1 MKSEIEQEFAWLGAN
16 ELESARSRLPILHI
30 NVVPV
35 RVNALGDVTHVG
47 LLLRGREDGQ
57 ISRSI
62 ISGRVMY
69 GERVREA
76 LIRHIEK
83 DLGPVAFPRIPQS
96 LIPFDVVEYF
106 PDASVT
112 GYHDPRQHAVAL
124 AYVIA
129 VTGECQPSQESLD
142 LVWFDLS
149 EASSEVIRSEMSDGH
164 DRVVRGALSH
174 VGRLL

>member
-1 MKSEIEQEFAWLGAN
+1 MTADIDISWLGSS
-16 ELESARSRLPILHI
+16 ELESARARLPILYI

-35 RVNALGDVTHVG
+35 RAASDGQVTHVG
-47 LLLRGREDGQ
+47 LLLRGNPDGQ

-62 ISGRVMY
+62 ITGRVLY
-69 GERVREA
+69 GEKLRDA
-76 LIRHIEK
+76 LLRHIEK
-83 DLGPVAFPRIPQS
+83 DLGPTSFPRIPNS

-106 PDASVT
+106 PDAAVT

-129 VTGECQPSQESLD
+129 VTGDCQPSQDALD
-142 LVWFDLS
+142 LVWFTVE
-149 EASSEVIRSEMSDGH
+149 EASAEFLRPELANGH
-164 DRVVRGALSH
+164 DRVVRAALSH